1 MSNIKNIKNIG
12 DLPRWDLTDLYP
24 SPESEILSKDI
35 EDLRV
40 NIKNFSNEYK
50 GNITDKLSIDE
61 LGLVLYGAICQ
72 YEKISEKMG
81 QIGSYATLYHV
92 TDTSSSERSKFY
104 GDTISRLTDLSNDLI
119 FFDLELNQLD
129 DDILLKALDNIK
141 LSKYR
146 PWIENVRKY
155 KKHQLSDQLE
165 RLLQEKSVTGS
176 HAWNRLFDQTMAGF
190 QFTIDDKPY
199 SLEPTL
205 SFLLSPDETIRKKAA
220 DALSSKFA
228 ENISLFTLITNT
240 LAKDKSISDNIRKY
254 EEPSDSRHLANNI
267 EPEVVQALVKSVSE
281 SYPKLSHR
289 YYALKAK
296 WLGKEKLNYWDRNA
310 PLSLNDNEI
319 ISWDEAKNIV
329 IESYSSFSEEIGDI
343 ANQFFSN
350 NWIDAP
356 SLEGKVSGAFAHPT
370 TPNKHPYILLNYQ
383 GRARDVM
390 TLAHELGHGIHQTL
404 SSRHGPL
411 MANAPLTVSETASV
425 FGEMLTYQKL
435 LSKAD
440 SKESKRMLI
449 ASKVEDMLNTVVRQI
464 SFYQFE
470 ESIHKERK
478 NGELTTEDINSIWM
492 KIQKDSLG
500 PAVNIDDNYKYY
512 WCYIPHFIH
521 SPFYVYAYAFG
532 DCLVNSLYAIYRDS
546 STNFVEKY
554 IDLLKAGATKH
565 HTELLSPF
573 NLDALNP
580 EFWKAGLSL
589 IENMIDELEVIEKD

>member
-1 MSNIKNIKNIG
+1 MGNIKNIKNIG
-12 DLPRWDLTDLYP
+12 DLPRWDLTDLYS
-24 SPESEILSKDI
+24 SPESKILSKDI
-35 EDLRV
+35 EELQV
-40 NIKNFSNEYK
+40 NIKNFSNKYK
-50 GNITDKLSIDE
+50 GNIINKLSIDE
-61 LGLVLYGAICQ
+61 LGSVLYGAVCQ
-72 YEKISEKMG
+72 YEKISEKIG

-92 TDTSSSERSKFY
+92 TDTSNSERSKFY
-104 GDTISRLTDLSNDLI
+104 GDIISKLTDLSNDLI

-129 DDILLKALDNIK
+129 DDILIKALDNIK

-165 RLLQEKSVTGS
+165 RLLQEKSITGS

-190 QFTIDDKPY
+190 QFTIDDKLH

-205 SFLLSPDETIRKKAA
+205 SFLLSPDEIVRKKAA

-254 EEPSDSRHLANNI
+254 KEPSDSRHLANNI

-310 PLSLNDNEI
+310 PLSSNDNEI

-329 IESYSSFSEEIGDI
+329 IESYSDFSEEMGNI
-343 ANQFFSN
+343 ANQFFAN

-356 SLEGKVSGAFAHPT
+356 SIDGKVSGAFAHPT

-435 LSKAD
+435 LSKTD
-440 SKESKRMLI
+440 NKKSKRMLI

-470 ESIHKERK
+470 ESIHRERK
-478 NGELTTEDINSIWM
+478 NGELTTEDINNIWM

-500 PAVNIDDNYKYY
+500 SAVNLDDNYKYY

-546 STNFVEKY
+546 GSDFVEKY
-554 IDLLKAGATKH
+554 INLLKAGATKH

-573 NLDALNP
+573 DLNAFDP
-580 EFWKAGLSL
+580 EFWKVGLSL
-589 IENMIDELEVIEKD
+589 IENMIDELEIIEKD